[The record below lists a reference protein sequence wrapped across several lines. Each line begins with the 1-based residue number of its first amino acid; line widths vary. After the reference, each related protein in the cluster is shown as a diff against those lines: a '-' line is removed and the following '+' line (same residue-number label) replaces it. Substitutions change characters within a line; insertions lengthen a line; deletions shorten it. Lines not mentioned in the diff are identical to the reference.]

1 MLYYNQKKFKGLI
14 VEFKFLQNPSV
25 IKLFDLFES
34 ENKKIYIVGGA
45 VRNSLLGEQTN
56 DIDFATSTKPEDV
69 LKILQ
74 YNDIA
79 VDLKGMPYGTIS
91 VIINNEKF
99 DITTFRKDYYVRGSR
114 FPEIICSKKIRD
126 DFVRR
131 DFTVNAIYVD
141 RIGRTIDLGG
151 GLDDLEKGLVK
162 FIINP
167 RKSIYFDPLR
177 ILRYFRF
184 CSLYFYNN
192 FDEASLRACI
202 SKFPRI
208 RKTLSKKKIKYE
220 LSKMLDSKG
229 FEIILDIWRKNDI
242 ICNIEDCI
250 EEVKMEVGKNNE

>member
-1 MLYYNQKKFKGLI
+1 M
-14 VEFKFLQNPSV
+14 EFKFLQNPSV

-34 ENKKIYIVGGA
+34 ENKKIYVVGGA

-69 LKILQ
+69 LQILQ
-74 YNDIA
+74 NNNIET
-79 VDLKGMPYGTIS
+79 DLKGMKFGTIS
-91 VIINNEKF
+91 AIINDEKF
-99 DITTFRKDYYVRGSR
+99 DITTFRKDYYARGSR

-151 GLDDLEKGLVK
+151 GLEDLEKGILK

-192 FDEASLRACI
+192 FDEASLTACI
-202 SKFPRI
+202 LKFARVK
-208 RKTLSKKKIKYE
+208 KTLPKKKIKYE
-220 LSKMLDSKG
+220 LSKMLDGKG

-242 ICNIEDCI
+242 IYDINEYID
-250 EEVKMEVGKNNE
+250 EVKIEMGKHNE